1 MQNDFEKGAENTID
15 ITVQATKLT
24 SEVLR
29 SALNNYLNGKA
40 EKQGRMSY
48 KALER
53 KSGAKLDSIE
63 ITDNN
68 IQSFLKI
75 AKKYDIDF
83 ALKRDA
89 TTFPPTY
96 HVFFRTSQ
104 TENFNRAFKE
114 YATGKSQ
121 EISKKPY
128 DRQKLQEKAQEIANQ
143 PRERKEKVLVR
154 SKESSL

>member
-1 MQNDFEKGAENTID
+1 MKNTIL
-15 ITVQATKLT
+15 ILGANILQIPLINKANELGFETLVVSPNMSEPGHKLSKY
-24 SEVLR
+24 SEICDVIDEEGVL
-29 SALNNYLNGKA
+29 A
-40 EKQGRMSY
+40 
-48 KALER
+48 
-53 KSGAKLDSIE
+53 
-63 ITDNN
+63 
-68 IQSFLKI
+68 I